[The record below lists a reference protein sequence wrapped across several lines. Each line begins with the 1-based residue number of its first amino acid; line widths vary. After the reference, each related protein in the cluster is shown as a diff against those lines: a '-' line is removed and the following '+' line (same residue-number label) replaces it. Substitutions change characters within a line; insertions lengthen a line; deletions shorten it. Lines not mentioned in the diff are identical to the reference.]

1 MLDHNFSF
9 TVLSGLANK
18 TIHLLVHV
26 HVHVH
31 VRVTSEKC
39 RACTTPQSYF
49 ANAFRLL
56 LSMR

>member
-18 TIHLLVHV
+18 TIHLLV

>member
-26 HVHVH
+26 HV
-31 VRVTSEKC
+31 RVTSEKC
-39 RACTTPQSYF
+39 RACTTLQSYF